1 MCMINNFHGVWALI
15 SIWVA
20 GISGVFLIGIYIS
33 RSTKYK
39 KIGKKMYNPQNEFKI
54 ILIKLTLRSCVWL

>member
-1 MCMINNFHGVWALI
+1 MINNFHGVWALI

-39 KIGKKMYNPQNEFKI
+39 KIGTY
-54 ILIKLTLRSCVWL
+54 LINLSQFFNA